1 MKSKRRSS
9 SSKSPT
15 LKNSPTKVKYISAFN
30 MDMNNN
36 NNNNDD
42 YFEYY

>member
-15 LKNSPTKVKYISAFN
+15 LKNSPTKVKFIPSFN

-36 NNNNDD
+36 NNDE

>member
-9 SSKSPT
+9 SSNSQT
-15 LKNSPTKVKYISAFN
+15 LKNAPAKIKYIQTFN
-30 MDMNNN
+30 IDMNNN
-36 NNNNDD
+36 KNNDE